1 MLSLVVPAYNE
12 EATIVATLARL
23 ADYCA
28 VRGDA
33 CEIVVVD
40 DGSSDKTAERVAA
53 LAATD
58 PCIRLIRHT
67 RNRGLAAA
75 LVDGLQAATGETI
88 VTLDADLSYETDH
101 IGMLVDIQR
110 TTHAAIVVASP
121 YTAGGMV
128 SNVPLI
134 RNIASRAANIVVANR
149 TGSSVATFTG
159 MVRAYARRFIE
170 KTDFTTIGHEIGNHS
185 FNHEPWLPT
194 YTRAEIFTE
203 LSRAQTAI
211 EAATGHVPVGFRAPG
226 YAISPAILEV
236 FAELGFEYDCSSLPT
251 FIGPLAR
258 TYYFMRTRMT
268 PEERK
273 RREALFGGWA
283 DAFRTLRPHALP
295 LEHGSLVQV
304 PVTTFPG
311 LRVPIHFSY
320 MLYLCEISP
329 PLGLRYFE
337 LALDAC
343 RLARIEPSLLL
354 HPLDFLDVS
363 DAPRLAFFPA
373 MAMAAELKI
382 GLLDRA
388 LSAFSKRF
396 AIGTV
401 GDHARAHGAAAHAA
415 GEASELITR

>member
-58 PCIRLIRHT
+58 ACIRLIRHP

-75 LVDGLQAATGETI
+75 LVDGLEAATGETI

-149 TGSSVATFTG
+149 TGSTVATFTG
-159 MVRAYARRFIE
+159 MVRAYAQRFIDE
-170 KTDFTTIGHEIGNHS
+170 TDFSTIEGEFNTALLLRAITAGEHVVEIPAHLAWPS
-185 FNHEPWLPT
+185 E
-194 YTRAEIFTE
+194 R
-203 LSRAQTAI
+203 R
-211 EAATGHVPVGFRAPG
+211 TG
-226 YAISPAILEV
+226 
-236 FAELGFEYDCSSLPT
+236 
-251 FIGPLAR
+251 
-258 TYYFMRTRMT
+258 RTRM
-268 PEERK
+268 P
-273 RREALFGGWA
+273 F
-283 DAFRTLRPHALP
+283 
-295 LEHGSLVQV
+295 
-304 PVTTFPG
+304 
-311 LRVPIHFSY
+311 
-320 MLYLCEISP
+320 
-329 PLGLRYFE
+329 
-337 LALDAC
+337 
-343 RLARIEPSLLL
+343 
-354 HPLDFLDVS
+354 
-363 DAPRLAFFPA
+363 
-373 MAMAAELKI
+373 
-382 GLLDRA
+382 RA
-388 LSAFSKRF
+388 LMGQTRAVLKALRKSAHNALTS
-396 AIGTV
+396 
-401 GDHARAHGAAAHAA
+401 
-415 GEASELITR
+415 TR

>member
-1 MLSLVVPAYNE
+1 
-12 EATIVATLARL
+12 
-23 ADYCA
+23 
-28 VRGDA
+28 
-33 CEIVVVD
+33 
-40 DGSSDKTAERVAA
+40 
-53 LAATD
+53 
-58 PCIRLIRHT
+58 
-67 RNRGLAAA
+67 
-75 LVDGLQAATGETI
+75 
-88 VTLDADLSYETDH
+88 
-101 IGMLVDIQR
+101 
-110 TTHAAIVVASP
+110 
-121 YTAGGMV
+121 
-128 SNVPLI
+128 
-134 RNIASRAANIVVANR
+134 
-149 TGSSVATFTG
+149 
-159 MVRAYARRFIE
+159 MVRASLSLDLDNEWSYL
-170 KTDFTTIGHEIGNHS
+170 KTRGDETWVTYPTYLERVMSRALTLLERHRLQITVFVVGADAERSENASAFSMLAKSGHEIGNHS

-211 EAATGHVPVGFRAPG
+211 EGATGHVPVGFRAPG
-226 YAISPAILEV
+226 YAISPAILQV
-236 FAELGFEYDCSSLPT
+236 LAELGFEYDCSSLPT

-295 LEHGSLVQV
+295 LENGSLVQV

-329 PLGLRYFE
+329 QLGLRYFE
-337 LALDAC
+337 FALNAC

-373 MAMAAELKI
+373 MAMSAELKI

-401 GDHARAHGAAAHAA
+401 GDHARAHGAAANAPNQ
-415 GEASELITR
+415 ASESITR